1 MNNSSPHEGGSFQMI
16 LDKRIAQEV
25 RKIDEWAQKH
35 GRFNHE
41 IQLLCFQQ
49 KMNIIHHDISRSKQ
63 FLLSLDFE
71 CPALSEHF
79 KTPDLIEPI
88 SNTNTY
94 VSLAQKLEQFLQLH
108 LPNRIYAPEETI
120 SKIARKKGGNRKHTR
135 PKRVRSVYFYF
146 RG

>member
-1 MNNSSPHEGGSFQMI
+1 MNSKKLNDWGGFHMT
-16 LDKRIAQEV
+16 LDNRIAQEV

-41 IQLLCFQQ
+41 ISLLCSQQ

-79 KTPDLIEPI
+79 KIPDFIEPI
-88 SNTNTY
+88 H
-94 VSLAQKLEQFLQLH
+94 QF
-108 LPNRIYAPEETI
+108 
-120 SKIARKKGGNRKHTR
+120 S
-135 PKRVRSVYFYF
+135 
-146 RG
+146 